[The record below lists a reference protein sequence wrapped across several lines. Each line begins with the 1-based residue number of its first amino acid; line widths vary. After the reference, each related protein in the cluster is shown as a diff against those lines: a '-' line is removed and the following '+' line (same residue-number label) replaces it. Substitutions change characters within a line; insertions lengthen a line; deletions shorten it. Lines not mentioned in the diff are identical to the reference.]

1 MNSFVFKKVQS
12 ETKVSQIAR
21 QILLAIKNGDYKPG
35 DKLPSERQIA
45 DQMGVSR
52 NAVREALK
60 SLQVLEIVKART
72 GVGTFTSTLAGNKN
86 LDGEI
91 FPILEESKDLA
102 EIIEARKAFELGF
115 VSIAIANASSKDIS
129 NLKQS
134 LKKMCKQAAAKNYRK
149 YLSAGREFHINFAKS
164 SHNDVIEE
172 IARVLWGMTNSRLS
186 ALIHESYAAEN
197 LEESVE
203 IHSVI
208 IEAMKKQNVKA
219 AKQMLISHYN
229 ELKDFLVV

>member
-1 MNSFVFKKVQS
+1 MFKKVQS

-60 SLQVLEIVKART
+60 SLQLLKIVEVRT
-72 GVGTFTSTLAGNKN
+72 GVGTFTNTLAGDEN
-86 LDGEI
+86 LNGEI
-91 FPILEESKDLA
+91 FPIFEESKDLA

-115 VSIAIANASSKDIS
+115 VSIAVANASSKDIR
-129 NLKQS
+129 NLEQS
-134 LKKMCKQAAAKNYRK
+134 LKKMCSKAAIKDYRK
-149 YLSAGREFHINFAKS
+149 YLSAGREFHINLAKS
-164 SHNDVIEE
+164 SHNDMIEE
-172 IARVLWGMTNSRLS
+172 IAGILWEMTNSRLS
-186 ALIHESYAAEN
+186 AIIHESYAAEN
-197 LEESVE
+197 LEKSVE
-203 IHSVI
+203 IHSMIV
-208 IEAMKKQNVKA
+208 EAMKKQNVKVI
-219 AKQMLISHYN
+219 KQILVTHYK